1 MEPVLV
7 VTVVHIHDGSYFR
20 WMSST
25 PDRFTTQVSL
35 RWADIDANFHVRHT
49 VFYDLGSE
57 QRIRTLGLMGAPLS
71 DMQVNGYGPVLFR
84 EECRFLK
91 EVKLE
96 DEVEITVSIRA
107 LSKDHRKFG
116 FRHVF
121 SRNGEACAIV
131 EVDGAWFNSRTRK
144 VFVPPQQVVDAM
156 YAFPRSEDFAWL

>member
-1 MEPVLV
+1 MPTDTE
-7 VTVVHIHDGSYFR
+7 I
-20 WMSST
+20 
-25 PDRFTTQVSL
+25 FTSKVAL

-57 QRIRTLGLMGAPLS
+57 QRIRLLGELGAPLS
-71 DMQVNGYGPVLFR
+71 DMQLNGYGPVLFR

-96 DEVEITVSIRA
+96 DSVQITVSIRG

-116 FRHVF
+116 WRHVLE
-121 SRNGEACAIV
+121 RNGETCAIV
-131 EVDGAWFNSRTRK
+131 EVDGAWFDSRTRK

-156 YAFPRSEDFAWL
+156 DRFPRSEDFVWI

>member
-1 MEPVLV
+1 M
-7 VTVVHIHDGSYFR
+7 
-20 WMSST
+20 
-25 PDRFTTQVSL
+25 PDALEKFTTKVAL

-57 QRIRTLGLMGAPLS
+57 QRIRTLGELGAPLS
-71 DMQVNGYGPVLFR
+71 DMQKEGYGPVLFR

-96 DEVEITVSIRA
+96 DGIHISVTVRA
-107 LSKDHRKFG
+107 LSRDHRKFG

-121 SRNGEACAIV
+121 TRNAETCAIV
-131 EVDGAWFNSRTRK
+131 EVDGAWFDSRTRK

-156 YAFPRSEDFAWL
+156 NAFPRSEDFAWL